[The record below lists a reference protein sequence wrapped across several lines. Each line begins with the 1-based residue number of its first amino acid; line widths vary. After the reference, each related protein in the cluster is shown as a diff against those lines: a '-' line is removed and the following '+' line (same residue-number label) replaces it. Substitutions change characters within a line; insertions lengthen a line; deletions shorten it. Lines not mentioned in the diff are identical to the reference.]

1 MITDTTFFTN
11 EPGYALLDRFKK
23 RDLCKTPLFAQLLR
37 HAQILILEIFN
48 IFLLLKFSPSLYL
61 NKIEH
66 FSKLSKTLK
75 HIGSRFPESVLLKVN
90 KSLVREG
97 KKLRYPKNL
106 RIKMFRTII
115 DAIKKTQK

>member
-23 RDLCKTPLFAQLLR
+23 
-37 HAQILILEIFN
+37 
-48 IFLLLKFSPSLYL
+48 
-61 NKIEH
+61 
-66 FSKLSKTLK
+66 TLT
-75 HIGSRFPESVLLKVN
+75 HIGFRFPESALLKVN

-106 RIKMFRTII
+106 RVKMFGTII
-115 DAIKKTQK
+115 DAIKKHRSSIDISLCKEQPEIWKALGLGMKGLSCNCVK

>member
-11 EPGYALLDRFKK
+11 ERGYTLLDRFK
-23 RDLCKTPLFAQLLR
+23 
-37 HAQILILEIFN
+37 
-48 IFLLLKFSPSLYL
+48 
-61 NKIEH
+61 
-66 FSKLSKTLK
+66 KTLK
-75 HIGSRFPESVLLKVN
+75 HIGSHFPESALLKVN

-115 DAIKKTQK
+115 EAIKKHKNDINIALCKEQPEIWKALGLGMKELSCNCVN